1 MNKSKYVRIS
11 YNPLDIAYL
20 TGIIDGEGTIF
31 IGNYGTKDKN
41 RGTGFFQT
49 ILSVTSTDKILI
61 EHLYKL
67 FGGWKSEYTP
77 KQRAVNCKGPVFSWK
92 CTGDLMTHLCELML
106 PYSIINKNQLQIM
119 IEFRKTYFCSE
130 YQPGKKGVQRISEE
144 IINKRLELMDKLK
157 SLHCRNHTFNN

>member
-1 MNKSKYVRIS
+1 MTKSKYVRIS

-20 TGIIDGEGTIF
+20 TGIIDGEGTVF
-31 IGNYGTKDKN
+31 IGNYGTKDKI

-49 ILSVTSTDKILI
+49 VLAVTTTDKVLI
-61 EHLYKL
+61 KHLYEL

-92 CTGDLMTHLCELML
+92 CTGDLMAHLCELML
-106 PYSIINKNQLQIM
+106 PYSIIKKDQLQIM

-130 YQPGKKGVQRISEE
+130 YQPGKQGVQRISEE
-144 IINKRLELMDKLK
+144 IINRRLELMDKLK
-157 SLHCRNHTFNN
+157 ALHCRNHTFNN